1 MSHHAATLELTVFLG
16 LYNQLEDLF
25 DDEHKELILDA
36 LVEVLDVIHGV
47 ILLALLEVLL
57 NQGWIQD
64 LLVFVPEQIEE

>member
-1 MSHHAATLELTVFLG
+1 MFLG

-25 DDEHKELILDA
+25 DDKHKELILDA

-57 NQGWIQD
+57 DQGWIQD

>member
-1 MSHHAATLELTVFLG
+1 MFLG

-57 NQGWIQD
+57 DQGWIQD

>member
-1 MSHHAATLELTVFLG
+1 MFLS

-47 ILLALLEVLL
+47 ILLALLKVLL
-57 NQGWIQD
+57 DQGWIQD

>member
-1 MSHHAATLELTVFLG
+1 MFLC

-25 DDEHKELILDA
+25 DDKHKELILDA

-57 NQGWIQD
+57 DQGWIQD

>member
-1 MSHHAATLELTVFLG
+1 MFLG
-16 LYNQLEDLF
+16 LDNQLEDLF
-25 DDEHKELILDA
+25 DDKHKELILDA

-57 NQGWIQD
+57 DQGWIQD